1 MIYIPFLTELRRIAG
16 ALERS
21 SPIPITP
28 VVNPEEAISYEEDA
42 VVARRQLQ
50 EEWVR
55 MGLANPPDPLDEEFE
70 ERPSGQSRES
80 GPRLV

>member
-1 MIYIPFLTELRRIAG
+1 MIYIPFLTELRRIAS

-21 SPIPITP
+21 SPIPVAAI
-28 VVNPEEAISYEEDA
+28 VNPEEAISYEEDA

-70 ERPSGQSRES
+70 ERPSQGPHGE